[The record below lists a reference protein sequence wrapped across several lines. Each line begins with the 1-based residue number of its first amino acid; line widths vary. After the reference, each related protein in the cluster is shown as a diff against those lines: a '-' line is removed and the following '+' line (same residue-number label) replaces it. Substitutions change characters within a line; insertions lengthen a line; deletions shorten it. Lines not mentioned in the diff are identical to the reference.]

1 MRFAKLIFIVA
12 GIWGIAVLTPLYWL
26 VDVTGR
32 PYAAPAD
39 YPHFYYGFLTVAMAW
54 QIAFLLIGTN
64 PARYRLLMLP
74 AMLEKL
80 GYVGTLIVM
89 YVNGRIPVAD
99 TGPVVPDLLLGV
111 LFIVAFAGTRAFSLT
126 SKF

>member
-1 MRFAKLIFIVA
+1 MRFARLIFIVA

-26 VDVTGR
+26 TDVTGR
-32 PYAAPAD
+32 PYAAPTD

-80 GYVGTLIVM
+80 GYVSVLVVM
-89 YVNGRIPVAD
+89 YSKARIAAVDFQAAF
-99 TGPVVPDLLLGV
+99 PDGLLGL
-111 LFIVAFAGTRAFSLT
+111 LFIVAFVRTRPSAQRDA
-126 SKF
+126 